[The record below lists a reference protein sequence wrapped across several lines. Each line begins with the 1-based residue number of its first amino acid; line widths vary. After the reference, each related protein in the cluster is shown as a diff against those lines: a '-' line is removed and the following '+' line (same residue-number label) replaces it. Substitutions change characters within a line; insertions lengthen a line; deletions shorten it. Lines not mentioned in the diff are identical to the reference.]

1 MKSIKLITIILSLIA
16 ASAHA
21 TSAPQSF
28 VELSEWPGKWE
39 MHYDEVSICEMP
51 VYMELP
57 GFARVLNPE
66 DLDIHIESLDLDTYS
81 GCTDF
86 ELICSID
93 IVLGCK
99 VQSNGKV
106 GGDYSCW
113 IVNPQVQTTGDGTP
127 ATRTACV
134 KLDKVEFSFLPAPG
148 ESLEVATLTL
158 TVAPL

>member
-1 MKSIKLITIILSLIA
+1 MKSIKLITIILSLMG

-21 TSAPQSF
+21 TSGPQGF
-28 VELSEWPGKWE
+28 VELSEWPGHWE
-39 MHYDEVSICEMP
+39 IQYDEVSLCEMP

-57 GFARVLNPE
+57 RFAKVLNPE
-66 DLDIHIESLDLDTYS
+66 DLDIHVESLDMDTYS

-93 IVLGCK
+93 VVLGCK
-99 VQSNGKV
+99 VESNGEV

-113 IVNPQVQTTGDGTP
+113 IENPQVQTTGGGTP
-127 ATRTACV
+127 ATRKACV
-134 KLDKVEFSFLPAPG
+134 KINHVNFSYLPAPG